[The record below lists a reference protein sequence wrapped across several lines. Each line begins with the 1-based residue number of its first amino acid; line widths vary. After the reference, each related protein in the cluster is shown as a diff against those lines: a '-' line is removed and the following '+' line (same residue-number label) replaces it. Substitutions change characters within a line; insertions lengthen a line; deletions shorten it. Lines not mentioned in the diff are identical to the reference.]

1 MKTFEEWYE
10 ESGEFLTQHEIGM
23 TDLMEAAYLA
33 GQKSMDDMVI
43 EYKADAERYRW
54 LCDGNGQ
61 FMEERDLGVY
71 GSPKEE
77 ADKAID
83 KYRLSRG
90 E

>member
-23 TDLMEAAYLA
+23 TDLMEASYLA

-43 EYKADAERYRW
+43 EYESGCSWWTVFKPVEGCSHAV
-54 LCDGNGQ
+54 LKDG
-61 FMEERDLGVY
+61 FKSR
-71 GSPKEE
+71 EE
-77 ADKAID
+77 AEKWV
-83 KYRLSRG
+83 KLVKG